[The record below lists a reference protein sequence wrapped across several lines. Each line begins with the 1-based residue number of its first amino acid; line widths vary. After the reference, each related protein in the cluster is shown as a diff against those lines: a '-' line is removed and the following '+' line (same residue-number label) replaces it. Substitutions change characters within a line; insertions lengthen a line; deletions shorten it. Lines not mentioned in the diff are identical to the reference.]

1 MIDITKRF
9 SGHFQVEFRLGD
21 QGKDDANDIKLV
33 NIEKKMI
40 ATMSHIWIFWAN
52 VAILYSLTRSGSF
65 ELTGAWLTL
74 MFRRSARIRPSGMSI
89 IVFLF

>member
-9 SGHFQVEFRLGD
+9 SGHFHVEFRLGD

-40 ATMSHIWIFWAN
+40 ATMSHI
-52 VAILYSLTRSGSF
+52 
-65 ELTGAWLTL
+65 
-74 MFRRSARIRPSGMSI
+74 
-89 IVFLF
+89 